1 MARNVKT
8 IDDVWAI
15 LEELRAQITD
25 IAGRVTQLETGLKI
39 PPKEAGDAAG
49 DAANP
54 AAAPAP
60 VKNEITEEEILAI
73 SAALGAYLGVRVHIR
88 QVRLLSS
95 SAWAQQ
101 GRVSV
106 QSHVLHTAH

>member
-1 MARNVKT
+1 MAQNKKT
-8 IDDVWAI
+8 IDDVLAI
-15 LEELRAQITD
+15 LKQMQAQIAD
-25 IAGRVTQLETGLKI
+25 IAGRVTQLEAGLKV
-39 PPKEAGDAAG
+39 PSREAVATAGDAAT
-49 DAANP
+49 P
-54 AAAPAP
+54 AAPSVP
-60 VKNEITEEEILAI
+60 VKHEITEEEILAI

>member
-1 MARNVKT
+1 MAQNKKT
-8 IDDVWAI
+8 IDDVLAI
-15 LEELRAQITD
+15 LDQMRAQIAD

-39 PPKEAGDAAG
+39 QPRQAVAAASG
-49 DAANP
+49 AATP
-54 AAAPAP
+54 AALSVP
-60 VKNEITEEEILAI
+60 VKHEITEEEILAI

-106 QSHVLHTAH
+106 QSHVLHSH